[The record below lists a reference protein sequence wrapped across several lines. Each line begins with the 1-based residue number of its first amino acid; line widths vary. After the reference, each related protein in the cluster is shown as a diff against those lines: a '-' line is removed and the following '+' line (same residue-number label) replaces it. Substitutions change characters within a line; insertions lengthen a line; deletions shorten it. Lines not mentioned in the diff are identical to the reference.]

1 MTRAEHPAGRAR
13 HERPAIVIINTRSR
27 KARRSFDAA
36 LALLARQGIT
46 VLAAHDVT
54 DPGELAG
61 ILGRELDAHD
71 CPLVIIGGGDGTI
84 SEVVDL
90 LAGTDRVLGLLPL
103 GTSNNFAR
111 TLGIPLDLRAA
122 VEVIANGKL
131 ADVDLGLVAPAGG
144 GADELGDYFANV
156 ASIGVSARIATS
168 VPGWSKR
175 FFGRLAYVIT
185 AVKVIASQPSFDVT
199 LTIDGVSDHLRAQ
212 QVVIANGRFHAGRPI
227 AESASADDRRLTV
240 QTITAPRRTH
250 LAIVLLSYLAG
261 RGDRSPHT
269 LLTTASHATID
280 CAPAQA
286 IEIDGELKATT
297 PVRISVAAE
306 ALNVL
311 VPHSFAD
318 R

>member
-1 MTRAEHPAGRAR
+1 M
-13 HERPAIVIINTRSR
+13 IINTRSR

-36 LALLARQGIT
+36 LALLAQHGIT
-46 VLAAHDVT
+46 VLAAQAVT
-54 DPGELAG
+54 DPGKLAG
-61 ILGRELDAHD
+61 ILGREIAAHN

-84 SEVVDL
+84 SEMVDL

-111 TLGIPLDLRAA
+111 TLGIPLDLQGA
-122 VEVIANGKL
+122 VEVIANGKI
-131 ADVDLGLVAPAGG
+131 ADVDLGLVAT
-144 GADELGDYFANV
+144 ADAADDASDYFANV

-168 VPGWSKR
+168 VPAWSKR
-175 FFGRLAYVIT
+175 FFGRLGYVIT
-185 AVKVIASQPSFDVT
+185 AAKVIASQRSFEAT
-199 LTIDGVSDHLRAQ
+199 LMMDGVSHHVSAQ

-227 AESASADDRRLTV
+227 AENAGADDCQLNV
-240 QTITAPRRTH
+240 QVIATRRRTQ
-250 LAIVLLSYLAG
+250 LAIVLLGYLAG
-261 RGDRSPHT
+261 RENQSPHT
-269 LLTTASHATID
+269 LIATASHVVID
-280 CAPAQA
+280 CVPAQA

-311 VPHSFAD
+311 VPRSFAD